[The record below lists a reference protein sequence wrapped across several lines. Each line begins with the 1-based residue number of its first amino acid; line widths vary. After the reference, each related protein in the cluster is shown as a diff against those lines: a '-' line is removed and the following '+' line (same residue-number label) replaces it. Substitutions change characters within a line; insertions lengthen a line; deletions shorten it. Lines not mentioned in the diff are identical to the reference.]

1 VSFKVDHIPGTY
13 FTRYL
18 QTKFVFYTRYSLVI
32 RCTPLPPPNPKIF
45 HDGEV
50 KKLTLEALV
59 HLGCYTMY
67 VDSRLLMFWNRLL
80 FPDNQRS
87 QLHLWQKFEI
97 WYILTTG
104 QDCNPALRLL
114 NIRELPDCTVSEH
127 LAGHQKWQVGSR
139 SLQMSN
145 QSTMTI
151 KHKTLEHWL
160 VCEIV
165 HSSYRR

>member
-1 VSFKVDHIPGTY
+1 M
-13 FTRYL
+13 
-18 QTKFVFYTRYSLVI
+18 YTCEFQGRSHSRHLLYQISSNQVCFLYAI
-32 RCTPLPPPNPKIF
+32 FLGNKMHSPPPPNPKIF

-127 LAGHQKWQVGSR
+127 LAGHQK
-139 SLQMSN
+139 
-145 QSTMTI
+145 
-151 KHKTLEHWL
+151 
-160 VCEIV
+160 
-165 HSSYRR
+165 